1 MPPASRSC
9 RRRAA
14 GVLQGGLWGVK
25 WGVFK
30 CGVAV
35 AILAGPV
42 LLAPSGCGSR
52 RTSNRD
58 LVLVDPDEAS
68 SLLSGQKGLLG
79 LRGPVSAA
87 WVDPRSEANFLQGH
101 IPGAINLPFQDVTA
115 GHHRLKS
122 YNILVV
128 YGDDFAD
135 PTAQGM
141 SKRLLELGFKDVR
154 TLRGGLRAWVAAGK
168 TLEVGEKE

>member
-1 MPPASRSC
+1 M
-9 RRRAA
+9 
-14 GVLQGGLWGVK
+14 
-25 WGVFK
+25 
-30 CGVAV
+30 
-35 AILAGPV
+35 GPV
-42 LLAPSGCGSR
+42 LWAAGGCSR
-52 RTSNRD
+52 QTSNRD

-68 SLLSGQKGLLG
+68 ALVSRQRGLLG
-79 LRGPVSAA
+79 LRGPVAAA

-122 YNILVV
+122 YEILVV

-135 PTAQGM
+135 PRAQGM

-154 TLRGGLRAWVAAGK
+154 TLRGGLRAWVTAGK

>member
-1 MPPASRSC
+1 M
-9 RRRAA
+9 
-14 GVLQGGLWGVK
+14 WGVM
-25 WGVFK
+25 W
-30 CGVAV
+30 GVAV
-35 AILAGPV
+35 AASAGSFLCV
-42 LLAPSGCGSR
+42 LSGCSSR

-58 LVLVDPDEAS
+58 LVLVNPDEAS
-68 SLLSGQKGLLG
+68 ALVSGQKGLLG
-79 LRGPVSAA
+79 LGGGGAGA
-87 WVDPRSEANFLQGH
+87 WVDPRSESDFLAGH

-122 YNILVV
+122 YDTLVV

-135 PTAQGM
+135 PKAQGM

-168 TLEVGEKE
+168 TLEVGERQDQ